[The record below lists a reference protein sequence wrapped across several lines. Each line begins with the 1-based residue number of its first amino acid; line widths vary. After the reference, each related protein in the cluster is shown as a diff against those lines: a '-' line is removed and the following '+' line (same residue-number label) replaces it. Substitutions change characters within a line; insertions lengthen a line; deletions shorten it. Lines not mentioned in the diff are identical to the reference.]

1 MSNVLQFWEFKN
13 KSESTAEL
21 MLYGEIASQESWWDE
36 LITPKKFANDLK
48 KLGSKDN
55 IIVRIN
61 SGGGSVSAATAIYTQ
76 LRDNN
81 AKITVIID
89 GIAASA
95 ATIIAMAGD
104 EIKIPRNGMMMIH
117 DPSYTLWG
125 NYNAESFRKFADT
138 LDTVKEA
145 ILSTYESRTGMTR
158 DELSELMSDE
168 TWLTGEEAVEMGFAD
183 SLLFEEA
190 TNIMNGNMLCV
201 NNVSHDVSQF
211 KTLVA
216 RLEKN
221 KFITESSNTSTQNFT
236 ETIKN
241 NQDEGG
247 LQSVDIKTI
256 EDLKNAY
263 PVLVNQL
270 IDSTKEE
277 SAENERNRLK
287 AIDEI
292 ANSLDATLVV
302 NAKYG
307 ETIMNA
313 QELAFEAIK
322 NDAKNGINHL
332 KDVAADAADSN
343 VTGVEV
349 KPNTQEEE
357 NKAKASQ
364 ETVNAMVVG
373 ANNRREN

>member
-1 MSNVLQFWEFKN
+1 MPNPFWEFKN

-21 MLYGEIASQESWWDE
+21 MLYGEISSQESWWDE
-36 LITPKKFANDLK
+36 LITPKKFAKDLK
-48 KLGSKDN
+48 NLGSKDN

-61 SGGGSVSAATAIYTQ
+61 SGGGSVTAATAIYTQ

-81 AKITVIID
+81 AKITIVID

-95 ATIIAMAGD
+95 ATIIAMSGD

-125 NYNAESFRKFADT
+125 NYNAENFRKFADT

-145 ILSTYESRTGMTR
+145 IISTYESRTGLTR
-158 DELSELMSDE
+158 DELSELMADE

-183 SLLFEEA
+183 TLLFDDA
-190 TNIMNGNMLCV
+190 KNVMDGNMLCV
-201 NNVSHDVSQF
+201 NNISHDISCF
-211 KTLVA
+211 KTLAA
-216 RLEKN
+216 RLEEN
-221 KFITESSNTSTQNFT
+221 KFIERISNISTQNSN
-236 ETIKN
+236 EAIN
-241 NQDEGG
+241 YNQNKGG
-247 LQSVDIKTI
+247 LQDVDIKTV

-263 PVLVNQL
+263 PKLVNQI

-277 SAENERNRLK
+277 STKNERERLK

-292 ANSLDATLVV
+292 ANNLSPELVT

-307 ETIMNA
+307 ERVMNA

-322 NDAKNGINHL
+322 NDVKNGVNYLNDVKNDVQASNL
-332 KDVAADAADSN
+332 KS
-343 VTGVEV
+343 VTANPKSQDQEV
-349 KPNTQEEE
+349 KEKVSE
-357 NKAKASQ
+357 
-364 ETVNAMVVG
+364 ETVNAMIEG
-373 ANNRREN
+373 ANSRREM

>member
-1 MSNVLQFWEFKN
+1 MPNAFWEFKN

-36 LITPKKFANDLK
+36 LITPKKFAKDLK
-48 KLGSKDN
+48 NLGSKDN

-125 NYNAESFRKFADT
+125 NYNAESFRKLADT

-190 TNIMNGNMLCV
+190 TNVMNGNMLCV
-201 NNVSHDVSQF
+201 NNVSHDISHF

-221 KFITESSNTSTQNFT
+221 KFISESSNTSTQNLT

-241 NQDEGG
+241 NQNEGG
-247 LQSVDIKTI
+247 LQDVEIKTV

-263 PVLVNQL
+263 PDLVNQV
-270 IDSTKEE
+270 IDTTREE
-277 SAENERNRLK
+277 SSKNERDRLK

-292 ANSLDATLVV
+292 ANTLDPTLVV

-307 ETIMNA
+307 DTVMSA

-322 NDAKNGINHL
+322 NDAQKGINHL
-332 KDVAADAADSN
+332 KEVADDATNSN
-343 VTGVEV
+343 VTGVGV

-357 NKAKASQ
+357 AKATASQ
-364 ETVNAMVVG
+364 ETVNAMVAG